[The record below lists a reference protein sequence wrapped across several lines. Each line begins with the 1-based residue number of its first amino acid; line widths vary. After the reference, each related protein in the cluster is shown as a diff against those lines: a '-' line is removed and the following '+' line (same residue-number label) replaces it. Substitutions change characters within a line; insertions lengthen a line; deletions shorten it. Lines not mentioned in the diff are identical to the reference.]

1 MGFVLL
7 LHSYGRWVL
16 LVAAALAVLKAL
28 IGMLGKQP
36 WRKLDDQLGLTYTLV
51 MDIQFLLGLILWLFG
66 PTGLRMLSS
75 VMGNA
80 YGRFI
85 ALEHGLLI
93 VIALALAHIGRARTK
108 KADAAAAKQRAALI
122 FYGLS
127 FVFVA
132 LVFVMEM
139 LAR

>member
-1 MGFVLL
+1 M
-7 LHSYGRWVL
+7 L
-16 LVAAALAVLKAL
+16 LVVAALAVLKAL

-66 PTGLRMLSS
+66 PTGLRMLSN

-93 VIALALAHIGRARTK
+93 VIALALAHIGRARTR

>member
-1 MGFVLL
+1 MGFVML

-16 LVAAALAVLKAL
+16 LVAAILVTLKAL
-28 IGMLGKQP
+28 LGSLGKQP
-36 WRKLDDQLGLTYTLV
+36 WRKLNDQLGLAYTIV
-51 MDIQFLLGLILWLFG
+51 MDIQFLLGLIIWFFG

-93 VIALALAHIGRARTK
+93 VIALALAHVGRARTR
-108 KADAAAAKQRAALI
+108 KADSDAAKQRSALI

-127 FVFVA
+127 AVFVA
-132 LVFVMEM
+132 LVFAMEAM
-139 LAR
+139 AR

>member
-1 MGFVLL
+1 MGFIML
-7 LHSYGRWVL
+7 LHSHGRWVL
-16 LVAAALAVLKAL
+16 LVVAALAVLKAL
-28 IGMLGKQP
+28 AGWLGKQP
-36 WRKLDDQLGLTYTLV
+36 WRKLDDQVGLAYVLV
-51 MDIQFLLGLILWLFG
+51 MDIQFLLGLIIWLFG

-75 VMGNA
+75 VMDNA

-93 VIALALAHIGRARTK
+93 VIALVLAHLGRARTK
-108 KADAAAAKQRAALI
+108 KAGPGAAKQRSALI

-132 LVFVMEM
+132 LVFVMEAM
-139 LAR
+139 AR

>member
-1 MGFVLL
+1 MGFVML
-7 LHSYGRWVL
+7 LHGYGRWVL
-16 LVAAALAVLKAL
+16 LAAAILVVLKAL
-28 IGMLGKQP
+28 IGSLGKQP
-36 WRKLDDQLGLTYTLV
+36 WRKLDDQLGLAYTIV
-51 MDIQFLLGLILWLFG
+51 MDIQFLLGLIIWFFG

-93 VIALALAHIGRARTK
+93 VIALALAHVGRARTK
-108 KADAAAAKQRAALI
+108 KAGSDAAKQRSALL

-127 FVFVA
+127 AVFVA
-132 LVFVMEM
+132 LVFVLEA